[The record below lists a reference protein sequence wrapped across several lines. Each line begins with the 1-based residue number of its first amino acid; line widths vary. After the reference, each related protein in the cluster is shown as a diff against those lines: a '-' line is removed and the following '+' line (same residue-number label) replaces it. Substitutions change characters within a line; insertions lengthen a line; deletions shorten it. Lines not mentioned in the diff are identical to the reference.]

1 MSEVTK
7 IHAAFACGKRTAITK
22 ALYMY
27 DVGVELG
34 IFGVDLPEY
43 FKAYFANAEDGTAI
57 EMLGHDGWVEIPNT
71 LLTTGLPVYC
81 WIYVVESEAEA
92 RTMYMARIPVRQRAR
107 GESEVTPAQEE
118 AINAAIAALNTS
130 EQNAAQSAADAENY
144 AEDSEAWAVGQRK
157 GVDVSEDDV
166 TYQNN
171 SKYYAQQ
178 AKAVFDTL
186 GLSVIDGMIH
196 TTFTPEEDED
206 EHCNKACCAG

>member
-1 MSEVTK
+1 MEVTQIK
-7 IHAAFACGKRTAITK
+7 AVFACGKRSAITH

-43 FKAYFANAEDGTAI
+43 FIAYFANAEGGTAI
-57 EMLGHDGWVEIPNT
+57 KMLGHDGYVEIPNI

-81 WIYVVESEAEA
+81 WIYVTESEAEA

-107 GESEVTPAQEE
+107 DDSEVAPAQKE
-118 AINAAIAALNTS
+118 AIEAAIAALNTS
-130 EQNAAQSAADAENY
+130 EENATQSALMAAGYAKDA
-144 AEDSEAWAVGQRK
+144 EAWAIGQR
-157 GVDVSEDDV
+157 GGEDVGEDDE
-166 TYQNN
+166 TYENN

-178 AKAVFDTL
+178 SKMAFDDL
-186 GLSVIDGMIH
+186 GLSVIEGMIH
-196 TTFTPEEDED
+196 ITFTPEEDED